1 MITRSEEAVAREA
14 LHTRVA
20 TVHGK
25 AKTVLLAVAVSI
37 LLLTAV
43 GFWLAGARTV
53 TRTGQMPVSFVVGVI
68 FLALGAT
75 AIRRTQLRWL
85 RLQAVGSLRGTDGV
99 LKHLLRMTV
108 IVAALAEAIGVLA
121 LLVGIF
127 AGEQFYVLVFGL
139 VAMVVLLSS
148 YPRRLAW
155 ERTAEYFA
163 ANAQK

>member
-14 LHTRVA
+14 LHAQVA
-20 TVHGK
+20 TIHGK
-25 AKTVLLAVAVSI
+25 AKTILLAVAISI

-43 GFWLAGARTV
+43 GFWLAGSRTV

-75 AIRRTQLRWL
+75 AVRRTQLRWL

-148 YPRRLAW
+148 YPRRMAW
-155 ERTAEYFA
+155 ERAAEYFA